1 MKKLLSGIVALL
13 FVMSAAGQTKMNFSL
28 NKKLQ
33 NPSRMQEEIG
43 VFIKG
48 DVEKIKAETQALGGV
63 FKYSAGDIV
72 AVRMPLGAVP
82 QLATKDYVSR
92 IECNDMRLQE
102 LCDTMAVNNNVWPV
116 HSGFAPLTQP
126 YDGTGV
132 VMGII
137 DEGID
142 LTHQDFMDINGNT
155 RIKFLW
161 DQKINNDPGGIT
173 PLPYGY
179 VTEWNSV
186 AINNGSASAHQ
197 DGPYGH
203 GSIVSG
209 IATGNGLAIK

>member
-1 MKKLLSGIVALL
+1 MEGHDSIN
-13 FVMSAAGQTKMNFSL
+13 FVYQNLTDEKITQWNCCIAFCDVCGRPDENDFFAQQ
-28 NKKLQ
+28 KLQ

-116 HSGFAPLTQP
+116 HSGF
-126 YDGTGV
+126 
-132 VMGII
+132 
-137 DEGID
+137 
-142 LTHQDFMDINGNT
+142 
-155 RIKFLW
+155 
-161 DQKINNDPGGIT
+161 
-173 PLPYGY
+173 
-179 VTEWNSV
+179 
-186 AINNGSASAHQ
+186 
-197 DGPYGH
+197 
-203 GSIVSG
+203 
-209 IATGNGLAIK
+209 

>member
-92 IECNDMRLQE
+92 IRSEERRVGKECRSR
-102 LCDTMAVNNNVWPV
+102 W
-116 HSGFAPLTQP
+116 SP
-126 YDGTGV
+126 Y
-132 VMGII
+132 
-137 DEGID
+137 
-142 LTHQDFMDINGNT
+142 H
-155 RIKFLW
+155 
-161 DQKINNDPGGIT
+161 
-173 PLPYGY
+173 
-179 VTEWNSV
+179 
-186 AINNGSASAHQ
+186 
-197 DGPYGH
+197 
-203 GSIVSG
+203 
-209 IATGNGLAIK
+209 